1 MLRQIV
7 KANRI
12 SKTGLIVLVTLL
24 GVMLLA
30 ACSGA
35 SETAPETP
43 AKEAQTGQSSSTDS
57 QAETAPTAVPNEP
70 AATPE
75 AEPVSTP
82 FLAESSM
89 ASQGGTLVRLFSD
102 PPTLD
107 PHITTDYLAA
117 AIVNEVFGG
126 LVTIDPSIEI
136 VSDLAKEWDI
146 SADGRVFTF
155 RLLEDAKFHD
165 GTPVTAEDFRWS
177 LERAA
182 DPLTE
187 SPVTDLYLGDVVGVS
202 DKLKGEAESISG
214 LRIVDDHTLELT
226 IDAPKSYFI
235 AKLTYPTGFVL
246 DRENVDGGGDDWIF
260 QPNGT
265 GPFRLDRYDIGE
277 TILLARNEHY
287 HLGAPYLDEVE
298 FILSGGDAMLMYEN
312 DEIHL
317 TGLGLTDLERVQ
329 DPANPLNAELATA
342 PPGFS
347 VSFIAMNLKQEP
359 FDDAKVRQ
367 ALNYAIDKREIATE
381 VLEDLVVPA
390 KGIIPP
396 GFPSYNPDLRGYEY
410 DPEKAKRLL
419 AESKYGGDL
428 ENFPPVVI
436 SVAGNFGA
444 SVGLDLQ
451 AMLKTWQDVLG
462 IEAEIQQ
469 TEWATFLQDV
479 HKKRFQMFTLAWS
492 ADYPD
497 PQNFLDIMFHSQS
510 DNNWMNYD
518 NREVDSLLEAA
529 RVEQDQKARFE
540 QYNRIEQLIVDDA
553 PWVPLWHSTE
563 RKVLIKPE
571 VKGYHLL
578 PMTIPKLRFVYLEQS

>member
-1 MLRQIV
+1 MLWRKV
-7 KANRI
+7 GVDKI
-12 SKTGLIVLVTLL
+12 SRAILLPMALVMS
-24 GVMLLA
+24 VMLLA
-30 ACSGA
+30 ACS
-35 SETAPETP
+35 APPE
-43 AKEAQTGQSSSTDS
+43 
-57 QAETAPTAVPNEP
+57 
-70 AATPE
+70 ATPE
-75 AEPVSTP
+75 QVESAQATSKTTPETTEPTRAAPEVVPTEP
-82 FLAESSM
+82 AM
-89 ASQGGTLVRLFSD
+89 GSQGGRLVRLFSD

-136 VSDLAKEWDI
+136 VPDLAKQWDI
-146 SADGRVFTF
+146 SPDGRVFTF
-155 RLLEDAKFHD
+155 RLREDAKFHD
-165 GTPVTAEDFRWS
+165 GSPVTAEDFRWS

-202 DKLKGEAESISG
+202 DKLNGESESIMG
-214 LRIVDDHTLELT
+214 LRVIDDYTVELT

-246 DRENVDGGGDDWIF
+246 DRQNVEGEDDNWIF

-265 GPFRLDRYDIGE
+265 GPFRLERYDVGE
-277 TILLARNEHY
+277 VIVLARNEHY
-287 HLGAPYLDEVE
+287 HLGSPFLDEVE
-298 FILSGGDAMLMYEN
+298 LILSGGDAMLMYEN
-312 DEIHL
+312 DEIHI

-329 DPANPLNAELATA
+329 DPANPLSAELATA

-347 VSFIAMNLKQEP
+347 VSFIAMNLDQEP
-359 FDDAKVRQ
+359 FDDVKVRQ
-367 ALNYAIDKREIATE
+367 ALNYAINKQEIATE
-381 VLEDLVVPA
+381 VLEDLRVPA

-396 GFPSYNPDLRGYEY
+396 GFPSYNPDIRGYEFNP
-410 DPEKAKRLL
+410 DKAKQLL

-428 ENFPPVVI
+428 ENFPSVTI

-462 IEAEIQQ
+462 IDAQIQQ

-510 DNNWMNYD
+510 DNNWMNYN

-529 RVEQDQKARFE
+529 RTEQDQAARFE

-563 RKVLIKPE
+563 SKVLIKPS
-571 VKGYHLL
+571 VKGYHLV
-578 PMTIPKLRFVYLEQS
+578 PMTIPKLRFVYLDES

>member
-1 MLRQIV
+1 MLRRNV
-7 KANRI
+7 GVNKI
-12 SKTGLIVLVTLL
+12 SRAILLLMALVMS
-24 GVMLLA
+24 VMLLA
-30 ACSGA
+30 ACSA
-35 SETAPETP
+35 PPEAAPEQV
-43 AKEAQTGQSSSTDS
+43 ESAQ
-57 QAETAPTAVPNEP
+57 V
-70 AATPE
+70 TPE
-75 AEPVSTP
+75 AATKE
-82 FLAESSM
+82 AESTHAAPEVVPETTEPAQAAPEAVPTEPAM
-89 ASQGGTLVRLFSD
+89 GSQGGRLVRLFSD

-136 VSDLAKEWDI
+136 VPDLAKEWDI
-146 SADGRVFTF
+146 SPDGRVFTF
-155 RLLEDAKFHD
+155 RLREDAKFHD

-202 DKLKGEAESISG
+202 DKLNGESESITG
-214 LRIVDDHTLELT
+214 LRVVDDHTLELS

-246 DRENVDGGGDDWIF
+246 DRGNVEGDDDNWIF

-265 GPFRLDRYDIGE
+265 GPFRLERYDVGE
-277 TILLARNEHY
+277 AIVLSRNEHY
-287 HLGAPYLDEVE
+287 HLAPPFLDEVE

-312 DEIHL
+312 DEIHI

-329 DPANPLNAELATA
+329 DPANPLSAELATA

-347 VSFIAMNLKQEP
+347 VSFIAMNFEQEP
-359 FDDAKVRQ
+359 FDDVKVRQ
-367 ALNYAIDKREIATE
+367 ALNYAIDKREIATK
-381 VLEDLVVPA
+381 VMEDSVVPA

-396 GFPSYNPDLRGYEY
+396 GFPSYNPDLRGYEFNP
-410 DPEKAKRLL
+410 DKAKQLL

-428 ENFPPVVI
+428 ENFPSVTI

-462 IEAEIQQ
+462 IDAEIQQ

-479 HKKRFQMFTLAWS
+479 HRKRFQMFTLTWS

-510 DNNWMNYD
+510 DNNWMNYN

-529 RVEQDQKARFE
+529 RTEQDQTARFE

-563 RKVLIKPE
+563 SKVLIKPS
-571 VKGYHLL
+571 VKGYHLV
-578 PMTIPKLRFVYLEQS
+578 PMTIPKLRFVYLDES

>member
-1 MLRQIV
+1 MLRRNV
-7 KANRI
+7 GVNKI
-12 SKTGLIVLVTLL
+12 SRAILLLMALVMS
-24 GVMLLA
+24 VMLLA
-30 ACSGA
+30 ACSA
-35 SETAPETP
+35 PPEAAPEQV
-43 AKEAQTGQSSSTDS
+43 ESAQ
-57 QAETAPTAVPNEP
+57 V
-70 AATPE
+70 TPE
-75 AEPVSTP
+75 AATKE
-82 FLAESSM
+82 AESTQAVPEVVPETTEPAQASPEAVPTEPAM
-89 ASQGGTLVRLFSD
+89 GSQGGRLVRLFSD

-136 VSDLAKEWDI
+136 VPDLAKEWDI
-146 SADGRVFTF
+146 SPDGRVFTF
-155 RLLEDAKFHD
+155 RLREDAKFHD

-202 DKLKGEAESISG
+202 DKLNGESESITG
-214 LRIVDDHTLELT
+214 LRVVDDHTLELS

-246 DRENVDGGGDDWIF
+246 DRGNVEGDDDNWIF

-265 GPFRLDRYDIGE
+265 GPFRLERYDVGE
-277 TILLARNEHY
+277 AIVLSRNEHY
-287 HLGAPYLDEVE
+287 HLGPPFLDQVE

-312 DEIHL
+312 DEIHI

-329 DPANPLNAELATA
+329 DPANPLSAELATA

-347 VSFIAMNLKQEP
+347 VSFIAMNFEQEP
-359 FDDAKVRQ
+359 FDDVKVRQ
-367 ALNYAIDKREIATE
+367 ALNYAIDKREIATK
-381 VLEDLVVPA
+381 VMEDSVVPA

-396 GFPSYNPDLRGYEY
+396 GFPSYNPDLRGYEFNP
-410 DPEKAKRLL
+410 DKAKQLL

-428 ENFPPVVI
+428 ENFPSVTI

-462 IEAEIQQ
+462 IDAEIQQ

-479 HKKRFQMFTLAWS
+479 HRKRFQMFTLTWS

-497 PQNFLDIMFHSQS
+497 PQNFLDILFHSQS
-510 DNNWMNYD
+510 DNNWMNYN

-529 RVEQDQKARFE
+529 RTEQDQTARFE

-563 RKVLIKPE
+563 SKVLIKPS
-571 VKGYHLL
+571 VKGYHLV
-578 PMTIPKLRFVYLEQS
+578 PMTIPKLRFVYLDES